1 MPYPA
6 SFFVFNANYP
16 IAASCNDAPQRHH
29 YLGQT
34 WRVVNR
40 FRSFINRLPQSC
52 YNSLTMAVS
61 TTQGRNLRDLMRDRL
76 PAKIFNRLEDAGRLA
91 QQSGVAVYAVGG
103 LVRDLLIGQDNLD
116 VDIAVEGDGM
126 AFAKRLADRHG
137 AGLKIFEQF
146 ATAYVVFPDGFKLD
160 VATARREN
168 YAHPT
173 ALPTVAPASIKDD
186 LYRRDFTINALAID
200 LNGQTFGDLID
211 YYGGMS
217 DLGKKTIRSLHDRS
231 FVDDPT
237 RVFRAI
243 RYEQRFGFRIEKDT
257 LRRLTETAA
266 TDLIHQLSGPRLR
279 NEVMWLLAE
288 NDPRRTIRRMATLNL
303 LRFLHP
309 RLALTPPSETLLT
322 DAAKVLSWWNRR
334 FPDRPVDRAL
344 VFFASLVDGLSASAA
359 DAVLKRLAF
368 PNRQADKVRRVK
380 THLAPA
386 LRVLAKRRSLKPSQA
401 YRLLASL
408 PDEGLILLA
417 AQHGSK
423 DAQPLL
429 SAYLTTYRHVKP
441 SLTGHALKKM
451 GLKPG
456 PLYGK
461 ILDRLL
467 DARLDGEVKSEAGER
482 ALVKKIAQL

>member
-1 MPYPA
+1 MR
-6 SFFVFNANYP
+6 
-16 IAASCNDAPQRHH
+16 RH
-29 YLGQT
+29 
-34 WRVVNR
+34 
-40 FRSFINRLPQSC
+40 
-52 YNSLTMAVS
+52 
-61 TTQGRNLRDLMRDRL
+61 L
-76 PAKIFNRLEDAGRLA
+76 PAKIFNRLQEIGVLA
-91 QQSGVAVYAVGG
+91 QSSGVSAYLVGG
-103 LVRDLLIGQDNLD
+103 LVRDLLLGQDNLD

-126 AFAKRLADRHG
+126 AFAKHLADRHG
-137 AGLKIFEQF
+137 AGLKIFERF

-160 VATARREN
+160 VATARLEN
-168 YAHPT
+168 YAYPT

-200 LNGQTFGDLID
+200 LNGHAFGDLID
-211 YYGGMS
+211 YSGGVS
-217 DLGKKTIRSLHDRS
+217 DLDKKTIRSLHDRS

-243 RYEQRFGFRIEKDT
+243 RYEQRFGFRIEQRT
-257 LRRLTETAA
+257 LRRLKEAAA

-288 NDPRRTIRRMATLNL
+288 NDPRRTIHRMAKLNL

-309 RLALTPPSETLLT
+309 RLALTPFIEALLT
-322 DAAKVLSWWNRR
+322 DATKALSWWNRR

-344 VFFASLVDGLSASAA
+344 VFFTSLMDGLSASAV
-359 DAVLKRLAF
+359 DAVLKRLTL
-368 PNRQADKVRRVK
+368 PNRQTDKVRMVK
-380 THLAPA
+380 KRLAST

-401 YRLLASL
+401 YRLFAGL

-423 DAQPLL
+423 EVRPLL
-429 SAYLTTYRHVKP
+429 SAYLTTSEHVKP
-441 SLTGHALKKM
+441 SLTGTDLKKM

-456 PLYGK
+456 PLYRK

-467 DARLDGEVKSEAGER
+467 DARLNGEIKSEADEQ
-482 ALVKKIAQL
+482 ALVKKIAKL